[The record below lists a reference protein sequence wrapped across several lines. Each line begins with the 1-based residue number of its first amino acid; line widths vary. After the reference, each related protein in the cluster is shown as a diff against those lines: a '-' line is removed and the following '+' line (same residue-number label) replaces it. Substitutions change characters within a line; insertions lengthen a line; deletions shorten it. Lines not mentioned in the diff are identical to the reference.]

1 MFRPIS
7 IDPISS
13 ESSGLGLT
21 VLELPPDAILYQI
34 QLDRSYVMVREQWT
48 SVLQVIVYNQK
59 AKRVLVQYKASTVLT
74 DGSTLHMKVR
84 VAKNEL
90 QATRSRASA
99 NNKLVTLFGMGVTE
113 IEPGAN
119 LVELVYYAEKE
130 WTVNPNDYHQA
141 ISLVIVEMGIN

>member
-1 MFRPIS
+1 M
-7 IDPISS
+7 
-13 ESSGLGLT
+13 
-21 VLELPPDAILYQI
+21 
-34 QLDRSYVMVREQWT
+34 
-48 SVLQVIVYNQK
+48 YNQK

-99 NNKLVTLFGMGVTE
+99 NNKFFYLIFLLQRLVTLFGMGVTE

-119 LVELVYYAEKE
+119 LV
-130 WTVNPNDYHQA
+130 
-141 ISLVIVEMGIN
+141 